1 MKNSY
6 VIIGLMLTVMAIS
19 GCKKTIVGNPIT
31 IEATSTV
38 PINYLRFYVTCYAG
52 PGGFPLSDPV
62 YFVDN
67 LNGSYTHQV
76 AAGYHPASCFTIG
89 GTIPADTS
97 TTGVTKVD
105 IQAFYTHEGHVAGFY
120 TLELKKP
127 HGAYTIRYQF
137 SPATYIE

>member
-1 MKNSY
+1 MNKLKTLILSILLIFSI
-6 VIIGLMLTVMAIS
+6 V
-19 GCKKTIVGNPIT
+19 GCKKTFVGNPIT

-38 PINYLRFYVTCYAG
+38 PISNLRFYVTCNAG
-52 PGGFPLSDPV
+52 PGGFPLGDPV

-76 AAGYHPASCFTIG
+76 ASGYHPAECFTIG
-89 GTIPADTS
+89 GTVPADTS

-105 IQAFYTHEGHVAGFY
+105 IQAFYTNEGNVTGFY

-127 HGAYTIRYQF
+127 HGEYTIRYQF